1 MKHFVPFSL
10 VLGLAVAPTLRS
22 QAQTAGRVTG
32 RLLDERQQPLP
43 FATVL
48 LQPLPDTAAVRVG
61 GASPDGSYAFTGVPA
76 GRYQVTVLLLGY
88 QRYRSAPFELT
99 AARPTVQLPVAQ
111 LALASQQL
119 AGVQV
124 VGQKPLLEMQGGK
137 VVVNVAASPTTAGGT
152 AIEALQKVPG
162 LVVMNNRISLAGR
175 EGVIIL
181 LDGRT
186 THYTDVVSILRDF
199 PSSSIEKIEVMSQP
213 GAAYDAAGSAGII
226 NIVLKK
232 NTDLGTNG
240 ALTLT
245 GAYGRFGK
253 GGGTLDLNHRTKG
266 LNLFGSYTYTYRKT
280 YDQLNTDR
288 TVLEGG
294 QPQYYR
300 QQSYQPRTSNVN
312 NLRLGA
318 DYSLAPRQTLGVL
331 LSGYTTRTN
340 INALNQID
348 VNEGALARNSTRND
362 SYRPTDSY
370 AANLNYKLG
379 FATPGRELTA
389 DADYSGYRSGN
400 DSRLTNAVEAAGNS
414 LTQWLG
420 FNQQTNIKLA
430 SAKTDYVQPL
440 GKKGKLTAGAKVSAA
455 DIDSRLDFSQLL
467 AGGWQ
472 GDALRSDHFQ
482 YLERIGAGYLSFDK
496 ALLGVQLQAGLR
508 AEQTHSVANSVAL
521 NKTVTRDYLELFP
534 SLSVDKPL
542 TKVVGVNLA
551 YSRRIDRPSYQDLN
565 PSIVYLDPYT
575 QQKGN
580 PFLQPQF
587 TNSYKLALTYQKQP
601 ALLLAYNRTNNAIS
615 LATAQQDSVIYST
628 STNLGRLD
636 NYSATLNLPLSLGKR
651 VSGYGGTTI
660 FYNQYRSQ
668 YLGSTYDN
676 GRLSATVYLQTKVA
690 LPQGVSLEVS
700 GFYQTA
706 GVNGL
711 VNYRPFGSLNLGLQK
726 SFWRDQAQV
735 RLAATDVFFTSQ
747 QRGTVAYQDMDIH
760 FFTQTESRQVRAS
773 FTYKFGNQ
781 SLKAAR
787 KRTTSLDEERGRV
800 KTDKE

>member
-1 MKHFVPFSL
+1 MKQFVSFS
-10 VLGLAVAPTLRS
+10 VAFTLAVAPVLA
-22 QAQTAGRVTG
+22 QAQAPGRVSG
-32 RLLDERQQPLP
+32 HLLDERQQPLP
-43 FATVL
+43 FGTVL
-48 LQPLPDTAAVRVG
+48 LQPLPDTTAVRIG
-61 GASPDGSYAFTGVPA
+61 GAQPDGSYAFTGVPA
-76 GRYQVTVLLLGY
+76 GRYRVTVLLLGY
-88 QRYRSAPFELT
+88 QRHRSAPFEIT
-99 AARPTVQLPVAQ
+99 AAQPSVQLPVAQ

-119 AGVQV
+119 GAVQV
-124 VGQKPLLEMQGGK
+124 VGQRPLLEMQGGK
-137 VVVNVAASPTTAGGT
+137 VIVNVAASPTTAGGT

-162 LVVMNNRISLAGR
+162 LVVLNNRISLAGR

-186 THYTDVVSILRDF
+186 THYTDVVSMLRDF
-199 PSSSIEKIEVMSQP
+199 PSSSIERMEVMSQP

-226 NIVLKK
+226 NIILKK
-232 NTDLGTNG
+232 NADLGTNG
-240 ALTLT
+240 SLTLT

-266 LNLFGSYTYTYRKT
+266 LNLFGSYTYTYRQT

-294 QPQYYR
+294 QLLTYR

-331 LSGYTTRTN
+331 LSGYTTRTD
-340 INALNQID
+340 INAVNQIE
-348 VNEGALARNSTRND
+348 VNEGAVARNNTRND

-379 FATPGRELTA
+379 FAAPGRELA
-389 DADYSGYRSGN
+389 LDADYSNYRTGN
-400 DSRLTNAVEAAGNS
+400 DSRLTNAVEAGGS
-414 LTQWLG
+414 SSTQWLG
-420 FNQQTNIKLA
+420 FNQQTNIQLGSSKA
-430 SAKTDYVQPL
+430 DYVHPL
-440 GKKGKLTAGAKVSAA
+440 GKTGKLAVGAKVSAA
-455 DIDSRLDFSQLL
+455 DIDSQLDFSQLMP
-467 AGGWQ
+467 GGWRP
-472 GDALRSDHFQ
+472 DARRSDHFQ
-482 YLERIGAGYLSFDK
+482 YQERIGAGYLSLDK
-496 ALLGVQLQAGLR
+496 SLLGVQLQAGLR
-508 AEQTHSVANSVAL
+508 AEQTHSVAHSVAL
-521 NKTVTRDYLELFP
+521 DKTVTRDYLEFFP
-534 SLSVDKPL
+534 SLAVDKPL
-542 TKVVGVNLA
+542 TKVLGVNMA

-615 LATAQQDSVIYST
+615 LATAQQDSVVYST

-636 NYSATLNLPLSLGKR
+636 NYSATLNLPISLGKL
-651 VSGYGGTTI
+651 VSGYGGTTV

-676 GRLSATVYLQTKVA
+676 GKLSATVYLQTKVA
-690 LPQGVSLEVS
+690 LPKGVSLEVS
-700 GFYQTA
+700 GFFQTA

-726 SFWRDQAQV
+726 SFYHDQAQV

-760 FFTQTESRQVRAS
+760 FFTQTESRQIRAS

-781 SLKAAR
+781 TLKAAR
-787 KRTTSLDEERGRV
+787 KRATSLDEERGRV